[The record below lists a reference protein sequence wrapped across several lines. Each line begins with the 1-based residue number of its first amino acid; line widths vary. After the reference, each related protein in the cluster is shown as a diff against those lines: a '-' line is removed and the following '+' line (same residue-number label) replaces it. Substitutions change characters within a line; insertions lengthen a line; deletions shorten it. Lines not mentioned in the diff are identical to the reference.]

1 MTTEALIVILV
12 GLGLGGFIKGA
23 IGLGLPL
30 VTVPALAA
38 FLGVPHALAIM
49 MVPLVLT
56 NAWQLW
62 QFRKHREGTEFLVR
76 LLPAGMIGIAIGT
89 WALTFLPAQTL
100 SLMLAVMIVVYI
112 ALSLSRP
119 DMRIPPKVA
128 LGMSPFIGLAG
139 GALQGS
145 TGIAA
150 PVSVTF
156 IHALRLGREQFIFA
170 VSAMFLLFT
179 VTQSSALAVAGILTF
194 ERFVQGWL
202 ALIPIA
208 LAMPLGNLAARR
220 FSRKTFERAIIV
232 LLAIIS
238 IRLFQT
244 GLGF

>member
-1 MTTEALIVILV
+1 VSIEFFLVVII

-62 QFRKHREGTEFLVR
+62 QYREHREGTRFLVR
-76 LLPAGMIGIAIGT
+76 LLPAGVIGIAIGT

-100 SLMLAVMIVVYI
+100 SLMLAMMIVVYI
-112 ALSLSRP
+112 ALNLSRP

-128 LGMSPFIGLAG
+128 LQMAPFIGLTG
-139 GALQGS
+139 GALQGA

-150 PVSVTF
+150 PISVTF

-179 VTQSSALAVAGILTF
+179 STQSISLAVAGILTF
-194 ERFVQGWL
+194 ERFIQGWL

-208 LAMPLGNLAARR
+208 LAMPLGSLAARK

-238 IRLFQT
+238 VRLFQT